1 VSTEEDPAAALR
13 AEVARLEE
21 IRERLESEG
30 GDPESVQK
38 LADAALAA
46 SERITAL
53 LPQVLDPDDSP

>member
-1 VSTEEDPAAALR
+1 MSGGDDPAAALR

-21 IRERLESEG
+21 IRERLEGEG
-30 GDPESVQK
+30 DDPESVQT

-53 LPQVLDPDDSP
+53 LPQVLDPDDGS

>member
-1 VSTEEDPAAALR
+1 VSVGEDPAAALR

-21 IRERLESEG
+21 T
-30 GDPESVQK
+30 VQQ

-53 LPQVLDPDDSP
+53 LPQVLDPDDGS

>member
-1 VSTEEDPAAALR
+1 VSAEEDPAAALR

-21 IRERLESEG
+21 IRRRLEGEG
-30 GDPESVQK
+30 DDPESVQK

-53 LPQVLDPDDSP
+53 LPQVLDPDDGS